1 MTARPNC
8 RLIAPATEAAVLLQ
22 RSADH
27 LQLLNVE
34 LWGVAMRLAV
44 LVLSVILI
52 FGTSALPVGAAE
64 FGTREEA
71 AAMVRRVQEKF
82 KKEGPDATFRAINN
96 RAPGFADRDLYPFV
110 TEVATGLCVANGV
123 TPAVTGKILIDLKD
137 QDGRFIIQEFIK
149 IATATPG
156 RGWIDYRWLNPV
168 TKTIE
173 DKTALIER
181 MGTYYVGV
189 GVYRNEQPNENTIGL
204 ISGSP
209 NSDDTYLQMAYD
221 LADVLNDGDNLRIL
235 PIAGI
240 GGPRNI
246 RDVRYLRGVD
256 IGLTQTNIL
265 NNFRRSNERMGQ
277 FDNKIVYIA
286 KLFNEEV
293 HLVARSNI
301 TSIAQLQGQK
311 VNVDARGSGT
321 SYSMRD
327 LFKAFGIEIEEV
339 SMSQL
344 EAFEKLKSGEIAAT
358 ALIAG
363 KPVRSMAKLNM
374 SDRLHF
380 VPIPYPAQLIGD
392 YLPTTLNH
400 DDYPDLIR
408 PGETVDTVAVGAVL
422 IAYNW
427 PKTNADRYRRVQRF
441 VEAFFPKIAE
451 FQKPP
456 RHVKWREVNISAT
469 LPGWTRFEA
478 AQAWLDNQRSAA
490 AAEQAGGRQTAA
502 SSAAMAR
509 SGGTEERSAQRQV
522 DPALFQE
529 FLRWRQTQGR

>member
-1 MTARPNC
+1 
-8 RLIAPATEAAVLLQ
+8 
-22 RSADH
+22 
-27 LQLLNVE
+27 
-34 LWGVAMRLAV
+34 MRLAV
-44 LVLSVILI
+44 VVLWVILI
-52 FGTSALPVGAAE
+52 FGTSALPLRAAE

-71 AAMVRRVQEKF
+71 LTMLKRVQEKF
-82 KKEGPDATFRAINN
+82 KKEGPEATFRAINN
-96 RAPGFADRDLYPFV
+96 KAPGFADRDLYPFV
-110 TEVATGLCVANGV
+110 TELTGLCVANGV
-123 TPAVTGKILIDLKD
+123 TPAVRGKNLLDLKD
-137 QDGRFIIQEFIK
+137 QDGKFMIQEFVK
-149 IATATPG
+149 IASTPPG
-156 RGWIDYRWLNPV
+156 HGWSDYRWLNPV

-173 DKTALIER
+173 DKSAYIER
-181 MGTYYVGV
+181 MGNYFVGV

-246 RDVRYLRGVD
+246 RDVRYLRGID

-277 FDNKIVYIA
+277 VDNKIVYIA

-301 TSIAQLQGQK
+301 TSLTQLRGLK
-311 VNVDARGSGT
+311 VNFDAKGSGT

-327 LFKAFGIEIEEV
+327 LFKAFGIEVEEV

-363 KPVRSMAKLNM
+363 KPVRSMSKLNLN
-374 SDRLHF
+374 DRLHM
-380 VPIPYPAQLIGD
+380 VPIPYPTQLIGD
-392 YLPTTLNH
+392 YFPTRLTH
-400 DDYPDLIR
+400 DDYPDLI
-408 PGETVDTVAVGAVL
+408 PTGETVDTVAVGAVL

-427 PKTNADRYRRVQRF
+427 PKTNVDRYRRVQRF

-456 RHVKWREVNISAT
+456 RHVKWREVNLAAK
-469 LPGWTRFEA
+469 LPDWARFEA
-478 AQAWLDNQRSAA
+478 AQAWLDNQRNEPV
-490 AAEQAGGRQTAA
+490 AAEQAVIGQTVA
-502 SSAAMAR
+502 SSGATTR
-509 SGGTEERSAQRQV
+509 PGGAVEQSSQQRL
-522 DPALFQE
+522 DPALYQE
-529 FLRWRQTQGR
+529 FLRWRQMRGR

>member
-1 MTARPNC
+1 
-8 RLIAPATEAAVLLQ
+8 
-22 RSADH
+22 
-27 LQLLNVE
+27 
-34 LWGVAMRLAV
+34 
-44 LVLSVILI
+44 
-52 FGTSALPVGAAE
+52 
-64 FGTREEA
+64 
-71 AAMVRRVQEKF
+71 
-82 KKEGPDATFRAINN
+82 
-96 RAPGFADRDLYPFV
+96 
-110 TEVATGLCVANGV
+110 
-123 TPAVTGKILIDLKD
+123 
-137 QDGRFIIQEFIK
+137 
-149 IATATPG
+149 
-156 RGWIDYRWLNPV
+156 
-168 TKTIE
+168 
-173 DKTALIER
+173 
-181 MGTYYVGV
+181 
-189 GVYRNEQPNENTIGL
+189 
-204 ISGSP
+204 
-209 NSDDTYLQMAYD
+209 
-221 LADVLNDGDNLRIL
+221 
-235 PIAGI
+235 
-240 GGPRNI
+240 
-246 RDVRYLRGVD
+246 
-256 IGLTQTNIL
+256 
-265 NNFRRSNERMGQ
+265 
-277 FDNKIVYIA
+277 
-286 KLFNEEV
+286 
-293 HLVARSNI
+293 
-301 TSIAQLQGQK
+301 
-311 VNVDARGSGT
+311 
-321 SYSMRD
+321 MRD

-490 AAEQAGGRQTAA
+490 AAEQAGGRQTVA